1 MEGSLRGLCDS
12 DDGAFLSAVDNK
24 SRRAVQQYFRTR
36 FASVT
41 KQSVGIIPIENA
53 DLIRAKRAHFEKAA
67 AIPLDQVRRLND
79 DLVRAFVQNPEYIDM
94 KTLRVQMTDEGL
106 LIEFFNDPSK
116 RLFKEGEAEMTE
128 YGRVLFRIV
137 AWTLAKHDSRK
148 STLVEVEGHT
158 SKSFQGREDEDEWDV
173 STDRAITV
181 RKYMSEEGVKP
192 DQFHKVTG
200 YGNRRPLQDK
210 LGELDHPYHNRVS
223 IMVRPRQGGS

>member
-1 MEGSLRGLCDS
+1 MAGGGG
-12 DDGAFLSAVDNK
+12 GAWKVAYADFVTAMMALFLVLWIISQDEQIKGN
-24 SRRAVQQYFRTR
+24 VQQYFRTR
-36 FASVT
+36 FPSLT
-41 KQSVGIIPIENA
+41 TQSVGIIPIENA
-53 DLIRAKRAHFEKAA
+53 DRIRAKRAHFEKAA

-79 DLVRAFVQNPEYIDM
+79 DLVRAFVQNPAIIDM

-137 AWTLAKHDSRK
+137 AWTLAKHDSRN

-158 SKSFQGREDEDEWDV
+158 SKSFSSRREDEDEWDV

-181 RKYMSEEGVKP
+181 RKYLSLI
-192 DQFHKVTG
+192 H
-200 YGNRRPLQDK
+200 
-210 LGELDHPYHNRVS
+210 
-223 IMVRPRQGGS
+223 I